1 VENTERFMSK
11 KFIASKSDIFPPGI
25 FFIKCAVAHFR
36 RYLFADRLAS
46 VVALHAK
53 PLMRGLSID

>member
-25 FFIKCAVAHFR
+25 FFIKRAEAHLR
-36 RYLFADRLAS
+36 RYLFAHRLAS
-46 VVALHAK
+46 APAVLKRPQA
-53 PLMRGLSID
+53 RGLSTD